1 MMKVEINIMGI
12 ENLIT
17 AEENKKKATSWRNEE
32 LQKCLT
38 TLMEQINKTASNG
51 GLSDSYKVPTGKPC
65 AFYETLQ
72 KALES
77 LGFIVNPPISPHA
90 YDKDGW
96 KWWKIS
102 W

>member
-1 MMKVEINIMGI
+1 MMNVEISIIGI

-17 AEENKKKATSWRNEE
+17 AEEAHEKATSWRNEE
-32 LQKCLT
+32 LQKCLIS
-38 TLMEQINKTASNG
+38 LMDQINKTANRG
-51 GLSDSYKVPTGKPC
+51 GLSDSYKVSTGRPYE
-65 AFYETLQ
+65 FYETLQ
-72 KALES
+72 KVLES
-77 LGFIVNPPISPHA
+77 LGFVVSPPINPHA

>member
-1 MMKVEINIMGI
+1 MMKGEINIMDI

-17 AEENKKKATSWRNEE
+17 AKEAHEKATSWRNEE

-51 GLSDSYKVPTGKPC
+51 GLSDNYRVSTGRPR

-77 LGFIVNPPISPHA
+77 LGFVVSPPLEPHA
-90 YDKDGW
+90 YDKNGW

>member
-1 MMKVEINIMGI
+1 MMKVEINIMDI
-12 ENLIT
+12 KNLIT
-17 AEENKKKATSWRNEE
+17 AEEAHEKATSWRNEE

-51 GLSDSYKVPTGKPC
+51 GLSDNYRVSTGRPR

-72 KALES
+72 KALEI
-77 LGFIVNPPISPHA
+77 LWFIVNSPINPHA
-90 YDKDGW
+90 FYNDGW
-96 KWWKIS
+96 KWLKIS

>member
-1 MMKVEINIMGI
+1 MNIEVNVIGVK
-12 ENLIT
+12 NLMT
-17 AEENKKKATSWRNEE
+17 AEEAHEKATSWRNEE
-32 LQKCLT
+32 LQKCLIS
-38 TLMEQINKTASNG
+38 LMEQINKTANCG
-51 GLSDSYKVPTGKPC
+51 GLSGNYKVSTGRPYE
-65 AFYETLQ
+65 FYETLQ

-77 LGFIVNPPISPHA
+77 LGFVVSPPISPHA

>member
-1 MMKVEINIMGI
+1 MLEIEVNVIGI
-12 ENLIT
+12 KNLIT
-17 AEENKKKATSWRNEE
+17 AEEAHEKATSWRNEE
-32 LQKCLT
+32 LQKCLIS
-38 TLMEQINKTASNG
+38 LMEQISNTANRG
-51 GLSDSYKVPTGKPC
+51 GLSDSYKVSTGRPHE
-65 AFYETLQ
+65 FYETLQ

-77 LGFIVNPPISPHA
+77 LGFVVSPPINPYA